1 MPRGVCIYLGNCQC
15 SGTEGSC
22 IATFGVFD
30 LGHLGSCFG
39 LVGSF
44 GEAVGGLRG
53 SWASLILISKIDFVM
68 AAFCAVFGWE
78 FTSRYSQMLMILVL
92 QSMSSKPSDSNVQY
106 QAKLWSIGGL
116 DHVIGSQVHVQQW
129 RSLSIAPLGRN
140 VLTGHDVF
148 NVWSTFLLKI
158 SQKYE
163 YLDLNSILFRFAKL
177 FWAWFGGMPRLNM
190 KLTYDAEAIRKQ
202 RT

>member
-106 QAKLWSIGGL
+106 QAKL
-116 DHVIGSQVHVQQW
+116 
-129 RSLSIAPLGRN
+129 
-140 VLTGHDVF
+140 
-148 NVWSTFLLKI
+148 
-158 SQKYE
+158 
-163 YLDLNSILFRFAKL
+163 
-177 FWAWFGGMPRLNM
+177 
-190 KLTYDAEAIRKQ
+190 
-202 RT
+202 